1 VFYLLEQN
9 TCHPTHNNIHCIDG
23 NLIFA
28 LLILIVGKDKLRRF
42 AEVDTFKNVVQLDA
56 GKPYQGKWAA
66 DFFKNNNPVVLEL
79 ACGKGEYTV
88 NLARLFPDKNFIG
101 IDYKGNRIWRGAK
114 TALEENIDNVGF
126 LRIQIE
132 NLNDYFSPGEID
144 EIWITFPDPQPQLS
158 REKKRLTSPRF
169 LEKYKPLLK
178 PGGIIHLK
186 TDNDGLHAYTAEK
199 IEELGLEL
207 HVRTEDLYHSP
218 YADEVLSIKTYYE
231 KKYLQDNKNINYLKF
246 SFK

>member
-1 VFYLLEQN
+1 
-9 TCHPTHNNIHCIDG
+9 
-23 NLIFA
+23 
-28 LLILIVGKDKLRRF
+28 
-42 AEVDTFKNVVQLDA
+42 
-56 GKPYQGKWAA
+56 
-66 DFFKNNNPVVLEL
+66 
-79 ACGKGEYTV
+79 V
-88 NLARLFPDKNFIG
+88 NLARMFPDKNFIG

-114 TALEENIDNVGF
+114 TAIEDGVPNVAF

-132 NLNDYFSPGEID
+132 NLLDYFAPGEVD

-169 LEKYKPLLK
+169 LDKYIIILK
-178 PGGIIHLK
+178 PGGCVNLK

-199 IEELGLEL
+199 IDELKLNL
-207 HVRTEDLYHSP
+207 HVKTEDLYNSE

-246 SFK
+246 SFTENA

>member
-1 VFYLLEQN
+1 M
-9 TCHPTHNNIHCIDG
+9 
-23 NLIFA
+23 
-28 LLILIVGKDKLRRF
+28 GKDKLRRF
-42 AEVDTFKNVVQLDA
+42 AEIETFSNVLQLDE

-88 NLARLFPDKNFIG
+88 NLAQMFPEKNFIG

-114 TALEENIDNVGF
+114 TALEEGVPNVAF
-126 LRIQIE
+126 VRMQIE
-132 NLNDYFSPGEID
+132 NLEDYFAPGEVD

-169 LEKYKPLLK
+169 LVKYRSLLK
-178 PGGIIHLK
+178 PGGFVNLK

-199 IEELGLEL
+199 IAELNLPL
-207 HVRTEDLYHSP
+207 HVRTEDLYHSEF
-218 YADEVLSIKTYYE
+218 ANEVLSIKTYYE
-231 KKYLQDNKNINYLKF
+231 KKYLQHNKNINYLKF
-246 SFK
+246 SF